1 MLFIHLTATSG
12 VLGTPHSMQQHRRN
26 VGITKQYINVNV
38 ILLVVLMLTCV
49 SSAGATNVYCDGS
62 IQTAMDNTGIQEE
75 IAAIGEQVCE
85 MTNTTMVLHNSTEKI
100 ADDET
105 LDSDL
110 RADSE
115 EVHVASHEL
124 LYLAEDIQEQVDA
137 LEDLSYDPTAN
148 KAEMGEAIDEIN
160 IYIENCTEI
169 LKDCHTLKDQI
180 LSTVPES
187 HRAYAETASDAIYD
201 LEGVVDNIKEH
212 ADALQRFLDGEPVSA
227 GIQAVVEEIHE
238 SASQIKK
245 LTRKMNKPAHAI
257 SGDVG
262 DGIHVQFHRIDD
274 GVGTLYKTAGA
285 LQELAEDSEEN
296 KGAIRDL
303 VEDLWTQTYELEEA
317 VGGMSDLV
325 DEALSLDPDCANAQ
339 ELQGILT
346 EFVVVQDDL
355 CTQVDALGAMIGV
368 KRPSEGIITPEELF
382 ESLSGGWIFEGSM
395 TLGNNTTPIA
405 GTRTVTLNGTTSAD
419 FVVKYRM
426 GETEAT
432 DTGYAWW
439 DDEREQFAIQDGDEL
454 GYSNLTINGYEGRE
468 VHEGGILELNIS
480 EAVVLE
486 ESPTIIDDTTQISE
500 WSAVNMAGETVASS
514 EITFMPV
521 TTIGVLIIAHGSSS
535 ESWCA
540 PVRATVANVSL
551 PYPVALG
558 FLEKVPGESIED
570 AVDKLNIWNVSEIVA
585 VPLFVSSC
593 SNHISEI
600 EYILGLRDAI
610 PGEKDLV
617 QVNTTA
623 NITLT
628 SAMDDHWIISSILA
642 DHTAEFG
649 EDPSNET
656 AVLVSHGV
664 SDDEAIFAGWNKSS
678 ASLAEQTLLRL
689 RHIHNLDIKG
699 VCYSFINLNET
710 LHPDLAVKAVVEE
723 ISSDSTPIV
732 LPRILSPGYHTKRK
746 IPALLENLT
755 YLYDNETTLAAHPA
769 LAEWI
774 DISVYEAVSDL
785 SFSVYDGENG
795 EIVELT
801 IEEAVAGHKGGKLC
815 PCVAASWRASQFALS
830 EVWSD
835 VDRSNLEI
843 TSAHPS
849 DGHEETFL
857 YILNNSTADYA
868 IEMPEGTDPKNLTK
882 ENYVYTFTSKS
893 TGDSVTV
900 RAKDDVF
907 PDKLFDLRKKCKAGT
922 AIPDEKKA
930 FKLVKDELKDRF
942 LYLPMN
948 ELFVAEVVYT
958 QFDTGILVVAH
969 GSPDGAWCAPVRA
982 AACNVDLPYPVE
994 LGFLE
999 FVPGETI
1006 NAAVERLDKH
1016 GVENIIAVPL
1026 FVSSHSDHIAEV
1038 EYVLGLRDSL
1048 PGAYDADG
1056 GHGVGISGMGF
1067 MSSAKEHASTTAFA
1081 RGKEVRRSVVQ
1092 RGDKYFRS
1100 RMAVAGHPGGYGE
1113 EELVP
1118 VETDAAITLTGAIDD
1133 HWLAGA
1139 ILADRVRA
1147 LSTNPEG
1154 ETAVLVAHG
1163 ADDETDIAGWIND
1176 SESLAEQ
1183 VDLRLRFVS
1192 GKEPALDLAGVRYSF
1207 LFHNETLHPNIKARA
1222 VVEDVSTTSG
1232 ALVVPFM
1239 VSSGFFTETFI
1250 PQMELA
1256 NLTYAYNGDVLLP
1269 HPKIADL
1276 IEIKASEQFTDL
1288 AFPVY
1293 DSESGETVNITIEG
1307 AAAGHDDGE
1316 LCLCVAVSFRA
1327 SQFALSE
1334 VWSDVDQCDLEITST
1349 HPSDGHEATFL
1360 YILNNSTEDY
1370 TVGMPEGTD
1379 PKNLTKENY
1388 VYTFTSKS
1396 TGESVTVRVKDGVF
1410 LDELFELRKKCK
1422 AGTATPDEKK
1432 AFKLIKRELK
1442 DKFMYLPMD
1451 ELFETQ
1457 SPSFIGDVNGDG
1469 VVTTADAAIVLE
1481 MATSGE
1487 WEEVADVN
1495 GDCRVTSLDSL
1506 IVNRAVAGE
1515 IEL

>member
-1 MLFIHLTATSG
+1 M
-12 VLGTPHSMQQHRRN
+12 LGTPYSMQQYGRN
-26 VGITKQYINVNV
+26 VGIMKQYIIANV

-49 SSAGATNVYCDGS
+49 GSAGATNVYCDGS
-62 IQTAMDNTGIQEE
+62 IQTVMDNTGIQEE
-75 IAAIGEQVCE
+75 IAAIGEQVRE

-105 LDSDL
+105 LDCDL
-110 RADSE
+110 RADAE
-115 EVHVASHEL
+115 EVHVASHDL
-124 LYLAEDIQEQVDA
+124 LYLAEDIQEQVDT
-137 LEDLSYDPTAN
+137 LEDLSDDPTAN
-148 KAEMGEAIDEIN
+148 EAEMGAAIDEIN
-160 IYIENCTEI
+160 VYLANCTEI
-169 LKDCHTLKDQI
+169 LKDCHNLKDQI

-187 HRAYAETASDAIYD
+187 HKVYAETASDAIYD
-201 LEGVVDNIKEH
+201 LEGVVDNIEEH
-212 ADALQRFLDGEPVSA
+212 ADALQRLLDGEPVST
-227 GIQAVVEEIHE
+227 GIQEVTEEIHE

-245 LTRKMNKPAHAI
+245 LTRNMNKPAHAI

-262 DGIHVQFHRIDD
+262 AGIHVQFHQIDS
-274 GVGTLYKTAGA
+274 VVSTLYKTAGD

-296 KGAIRDL
+296 EEAIRDM
-303 VEDLWTQTYELEEA
+303 VEDLWTQIDELGEA

-355 CTQVDALGAMIGV
+355 CMQVDALGAMVGV
-368 KRPSEGIITPEELF
+368 KRPLDDVITPEELF

-419 FVVKYRM
+419 FVIEHRM

-432 DTGYAWW
+432 ETGSAWW
-439 DDEREQFAIQDGDEL
+439 DNEREQFAIQEGDEI
-454 GYSNLTINGYEGRE
+454 GYSNLTINGYASRE
-468 VHEGGILELNIS
+468 VHEDGIPELNIS

-486 ESPTIIDDTTQISE
+486 ERLTILDDTTQISE

-514 EITFMPV
+514 EITFMPA
-521 TTIGVLIIAHGSSS
+521 TTLGVLVIAHGSSS

-551 PYPVALG
+551 PYPVVLG

-585 VPLFVSSC
+585 VPLFVSSN

-600 EYILGLRDAI
+600 EYILGLGDAI
-610 PGEKDLV
+610 PGEDDLI

-628 SAMDDHWIISSILA
+628 GAMDDHWMIGSILA
-642 DHTAEFG
+642 DNAADLG
-649 EDPSNET
+649 EDPCNET

-664 SDDEAIFAGWNKSS
+664 SADEAIFAGWNESG

-689 RHIHNLDIKG
+689 RHLHNLGIKG
-699 VCYSFINLNET
+699 VRYSFINLNET
-710 LHPDLAVKAVVEE
+710 LHPDRAVRAVVEE

-732 LPRILSPGYHTKRK
+732 LPRILSPGYHTKIK

-755 YLYDNETTLAAHPA
+755 YLYDNETTLATHPA

-774 DISVYEAVSDL
+774 DISVYEAISDL
-785 SFSVYDGENG
+785 SFSVYNGENG
-795 EIVELT
+795 EIVDLT
-801 IEEAVAGHKGGKLC
+801 IEEAVAGHEGGKLC
-815 PCVAASWRASQFALS
+815 PCVAVSWRASQFALS

-835 VDRSNLEI
+835 IDQSDLEI

-857 YILNNSTADYA
+857 YILNNSTVDYT
-868 IEMPEGTDPKNLTK
+868 IEMPEGTDPKNLTT
-882 ENYVYTFTSKS
+882 ENYVYTFVRKS
-893 TGDSVTV
+893 RGDSVTIRV
-900 RAKDDVF
+900 KDSVF
-907 PDKLFDLRKKCKAGT
+907 PDKLFELRKKCKAGT
-922 AIPDEKKA
+922 ATPDEMKV
-930 FKLVKDELKDRF
+930 FKLLKDELKDRF
-942 LYLPMN
+942 LYLPVD
-948 ELFVAEVVYT
+948 ELFDSEVTYT

-969 GSPDGAWCAPVRA
+969 GSPSEMWCAPVRA
-982 AACNVDLPYPVE
+982 AAHNVDLPYPVE

-999 FVPGETI
+999 FVSGETI
-1006 NAAVERLDKH
+1006 NAAVDRLDKH

-1026 FVSSHSDHIAEV
+1026 FISSHSDHIAEV

-1048 PGAYDADG
+1048 PGAHDASG
-1056 GHGVGISGMGF
+1056 GHGAHSASEMGVMSSNEERSGMTTF
-1067 MSSAKEHASTTAFA
+1067 AS
-1081 RGKEVRRSVVQ
+1081 GKEVRRSVVQ
-1092 RGDKYFRS
+1092 RGNKYFIS
-1100 RMAVAGHPGGYGE
+1100 RMTVAGHPGGDYE
-1113 EELVP
+1113 EELMP
-1118 VETDAAITLTGAIDD
+1118 VESSATITLTGAIDD
-1133 HWLAGA
+1133 HWLVGE

-1147 LSTNPEG
+1147 LSTNPAN

-1163 ADDETDIAGWIND
+1163 ADNETDIAGWIND
-1176 SESLAEQ
+1176 SKSLTEQ
-1183 VDLRLRFVS
+1183 VDLRLRFIS
-1192 GKEPALDLAGVRYSF
+1192 GEEPALDLTGVRYSF
-1207 LFHNETLHPNIKARA
+1207 LFHNETLHPNIKTRA

-1239 VSSGFFTETFI
+1239 VSPGFFTGTFI

-1256 NLTYAYNGDVLLP
+1256 NLTYTYDGNALLP

-1276 IEIKASEQFTDL
+1276 IEIKASEEFTDL

-1316 LCLCVAVSFRA
+1316 ICLCVAVSFRA

-1334 VWSDVDQCDLEITST
+1334 VWSDVDRSDLKITSA

-1360 YILNNSTEDY
+1360 YIPNNSTEDY
-1370 TVGMPEGTD
+1370 TVEMPEGTD

-1396 TGESVTVRVKDGVF
+1396 TGESVTVRVKDDVF

-1432 AFKLIKRELK
+1432 AFKLIKWELK

-1457 SPSFIGDVNGDG
+1457 SPSLNGDVNGDG
-1469 VVTTADAAIVLE
+1469 VVTTADAAIALE
-1481 MATSGE
+1481 MTTSGK
-1487 WEEVADVN
+1487 WKEVADVN
-1495 GDCRVTSLDSL
+1495 GDCSTTSLDAL
-1506 IVNRAVAGE
+1506 IVTRAVAGE
-1515 IEL
+1515 IKL